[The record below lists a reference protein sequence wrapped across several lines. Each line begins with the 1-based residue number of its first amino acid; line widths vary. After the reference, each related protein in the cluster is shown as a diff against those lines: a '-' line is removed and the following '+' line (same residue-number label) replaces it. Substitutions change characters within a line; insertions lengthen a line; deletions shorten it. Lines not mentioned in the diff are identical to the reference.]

1 MCAALV
7 QNSLLYLFD
16 LSPVSLESE
25 EVVYSEIHVYK
36 RRRRGW
42 SRRSNRSPRFPD
54 VDVSVNVYE
63 LTRSSLV
70 QRTSLTVTRRSA
82 GWQTLNVTDVVRACV
97 DALTDGRESPTMIA
111 VSFADMVRVSYLK
124 QLQHSES
131 AVKQWIDL
139 FFSIFN
145 ILFNDHGLRTRRN
158 HISMSTQVDH

>member
-1 MCAALV
+1 MCTALV

-16 LSPVSLESE
+16 LSPLSLESE

-63 LTRSSLV
+63 LTPSSLV

-97 DALTDGRESPTMIA
+97 DVHVLTDDNTSPTMIA
-111 VSFADMVRVSYLK
+111 ISFVDLVRVSYLE

-131 AVKQWIDL
+131 AVKQWIGL
-139 FFSIFN
+139 NFFYRQHF
-145 ILFNDHGLRTRRN
+145 
-158 HISMSTQVDH
+158 V